1 VASKVIGSLSLRR
14 IEGSP
19 MEFLGIGP
27 LELLFIILIALL
39 ILGPKD
45 LEKTGKSIGKGLS
58 KLVKSDTWKTVRQ
71 ASERVKSLPNEL
83 MREAGMEDMKKSL
96 SSEILPS
103 EKNTQEILDSR
114 ENESRIIESADPEID
129 TTKIPSS
136 DPNRIAPP
144 APKDEK

>member
-1 VASKVIGSLSLRR
+1 
-14 IEGSP
+14 

-71 ASERVKSLPNEL
+71 ASEKVKSLPNEL
-83 MREAGMEDMKKSL
+83 MREAGMEEMKQSL
-96 SSEILPS
+96 GSEIIPS
-103 EKNTQEILDSR
+103 EKNTLKTLDPR
-114 ENESRIIESADPEID
+114 PGESRIIESAGPEKNPTEIS
-129 TTKIPSS
+129 SS
-136 DPNRIAPP
+136 DPNKIAPP
-144 APKDEK
+144 APKDEH